1 MSMTNPLS
9 DMLTRIRNGHMRRRS
24 QVNCPASRLRENVL
38 SVLKREGYIRNYR
51 RRGAASPRPELVI
64 ELKYYEGEPVIREIG
79 LMSKPGCRVY
89 SSARN
94 MPRVRGGLGVI
105 IISTAKGIMTDHEA
119 RAANVGG
126 EVLFRVF

>member
-1 MSMTNPLS
+1 MSMTNPLG
-9 DMLTRIRNGHMRRRS
+9 DMLTRIRNGHIRRRS

-51 RRGAASPRPELVI
+51 RRSAASPRPELVI

-126 EVLFRVF
+126 EVLCRVF